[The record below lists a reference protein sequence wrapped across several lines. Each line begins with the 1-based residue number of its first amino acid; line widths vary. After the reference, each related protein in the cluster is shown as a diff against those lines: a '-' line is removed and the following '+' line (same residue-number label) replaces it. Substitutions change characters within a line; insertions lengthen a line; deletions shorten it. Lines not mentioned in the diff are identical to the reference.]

1 MLAYVNISFIKI
13 FELKTV
19 PCLKYLVLCLIE
31 WDLEFQM
38 TLNSFQQSLV
48 LFFCC
53 RDIFCCNQRSITSG
67 NMTNP

>member
-53 RDIFCCNQRSITSG
+53 RDIFLL
-67 NMTNP
+67 